1 MSHDSPVRGNQS
13 LLARSV
19 FWVLSFG
26 VMATMGCSDDKSVD
40 AGDVTPP
47 DRVAD
52 LVATVIEPDSAA
64 LSWSAPGDNGL
75 DGRAS
80 YFELRRSGSPIDD
93 STWEAAT
100 LVRTGLP
107 KAPGQRDT
115 VVIGGLNVG
124 ESFFRLRVAD
134 EVPNWSPLSNQVSA
148 LIEEPPVP
156 LPVADL
162 RIATVTESIVEL
174 AWTAPE
180 IIGQHGTY
188 DLRYSSAPLTEET
201 WTAAEPVDG
210 LPTPATPGSE
220 ERFVINDLDSGS
232 DYYFGM
238 KVASGSEGSSD
249 LSNTVGVTLLEVRRL
264 TTSTH
269 RIGANNPEWSPDG
282 TRIVMEADFH
292 TSEGGFP
299 TIFTVPSGGGE
310 PVRFTSV
317 PFALSPSWSSLSD
330 EIAFTSEA
338 DGGPIGRIREL
349 SVVDAYP
356 AATPRVVVN
365 HDPYHIGD
373 VVWSPDGREIAYE
386 VLIDRFPRSAE
397 LWVLDVATAERRR
410 VVEAT
415 RNPIF
420 ASWSPESDRLIYSA
434 SDGSAQDLWTLD
446 LGSGVEERVTDTPS
460 INEVFPA
467 WSPDGRRI
475 AFASDEA
482 GTIDIWIM
490 DATGANRIRVTT
502 APDIEN
508 YPNWSPDGNEL
519 VYVIRENGIRDL
531 WVTTIPQISV
541 GSSR

>member
-1 MSHDSPVRGNQS
+1 MPRGSRQGYDTHGDSLCVVHVLVSNHVDFQSVDGGSSSQPPLSEGRGGDLARSSCPIIQWREVVSHDSPVRGNQS

-292 TSEGGFP
+292 TSEEDSQP
-299 TIFTVPSGGGE
+299 YS
-310 PVRFTSV
+310 RF
-317 PFALSPSWSSLSD
+317 
-330 EIAFTSEA
+330 
-338 DGGPIGRIREL
+338 
-349 SVVDAYP
+349 
-356 AATPRVVVN
+356 
-365 HDPYHIGD
+365 
-373 VVWSPDGREIAYE
+373 
-386 VLIDRFPRSAE
+386 
-397 LWVLDVATAERRR
+397 
-410 VVEAT
+410 
-415 RNPIF
+415 
-420 ASWSPESDRLIYSA
+420 RL
-434 SDGSAQDLWTLD
+434 
-446 LGSGVEERVTDTPS
+446 VEESRS
-460 INEVFPA
+460 G
-467 WSPDGRRI
+467 SRRYR
-475 AFASDEA
+475 SHCLHR
-482 GTIDIWIM
+482 GL
-490 DATGANRIRVTT
+490 
-502 APDIEN
+502 P
-508 YPNWSPDGNEL
+508 
-519 VYVIRENGIRDL
+519 
-531 WVTTIPQISV
+531 
-541 GSSR
+541 